1 MYVTLNGHRA
11 RVLLDCGASGNYIT
25 WRVARQHGFRIT
37 TKQHPYRLGLAD
49 GSHADHGMI
58 TRETVGLAMNI
69 EEHQEVISFDVFDSS
84 WDAVLGIPWLEK
96 WNPQIDWR
104 HKTLKFP
111 EEGRRIS
118 GRLVLT
124 TGQAFASTEPTFP
137 KEYEDFATLLEE
149 DMEATAL
156 PESQPWDHVIPL
168 IPGKQPVKEPLRRT
182 SAENAKIIKEWV
194 KKQLGK
200 GFIRES
206 TSPAG
211 YAITMAP
218 KKDDEKGRVCIDYRR
233 LNDIT
238 IKDSY
243 PLPLILDIRDQTQGS
258 DWFTKLDLRGAY
270 NLIRMTIGEEWKTA
284 FRTAEGLYEFLV
296 MPFGLSNAPGTFQRL
311 VNHVL
316 NEFLGVFCVVYLDD
330 ILIFTKG
337 TMAKHIQH
345 VRQVLTRL
353 RDHKLLVKGEKCEF
367 HKKELAYLGSIIS
380 TTGFRMDPAKIQA
393 IVDWPTPA
401 RVKDVQAFLG
411 LANYNRRF
419 IKGFSGVAAPLTELT
434 KKDVRFE
441 WTERCRKTFQALK
454 DLFTREPVLV
464 HFDPEKPST
473 VETDA
478 SDYAV
483 GACLLQPDEN
493 GKLHPVAYFSRKFTK
508 PELNYEIHDKEL
520 LAIVEAC
527 REWKVYLCGA
537 KHEVQVFTDHKN
549 LTCFTTTKVLNRRQ
563 VRWSETL
570 SELNLRISYRKGSE
584 NGRADALSRRAD
596 YELTDNDKVS
606 GAILRK
612 DADGAL
618 IYNRSFATTMR
629 LSSDAW
635 ETEIRQA
642 QKGTAETMGFEPR
655 EHPEDALQ
663 EGLMTRSGLILI
675 PDALVTEVIRQ
686 NHDSPTSGHVG
697 SEKTMERITRSYT
710 FPQLAKKV
718 KDYVDKCDICKRIK
732 HPRHKPYGYLQE
744 IPLPEAPWESIAFDF
759 VTGLP
764 PSTHPVDG
772 TIYDAILVIVDRFTK
787 MTYLRAC
794 RITITA
800 EQFASLFMDT
810 IYAKHGM
817 PKEIISDRD
826 KLFTSRFWKSFTEL
840 LGTKHKLST
849 SFHPQT
855 DGQTERTNQTVEQY
869 LRGYV
874 NYGQDNWT
882 TLLPLAEFVFNTT
895 KGPSGLTPHYA
906 LYGRHPRITGD
917 TIEAKTFAQK
927 AQVQTSRIQQLHK
940 TLRRELQYLQYR
952 MRLQA
957 NKKRSGGPDLKEGD
971 LVYVSRRNI
980 KTRRPSTKLDHTK
993 LGPFKVLRKQGPV
1006 TYKLDLPS
1014 DMRIHPVFHV
1024 ALLEPAPPNTR
1035 TIEPEVAPELQ
1046 ADEYEVEQ
1054 IMDKTF
1060 KKGKPYYLI
1069 HWKNFGHSENT
1080 WEPEDN
1086 VSTMLLSEY
1095 HRQNPDAPTRPQ
1107 PPDLRR
1113 AAQARHRPSPLTPTQ
1128 ARPPRQTPARPK
1140 QPPSRYRENP

>member
-11 RVLLDCGASGNYIT
+11 RVLLDCGASSNYIT
-25 WRVARQHGFRIT
+25 WRIARQHGFRLT
-37 TKQHPYRLGLAD
+37 QKQHPYRLGLAD

-58 TRETVGLAMNI
+58 TRETVGLTMNI

-96 WNPQIDWR
+96 WNPQINWR
-104 HKTLKFP
+104 HKTLEFP
-111 EEGRRIS
+111 DEGRKVS
-118 GRLVLT
+118 GNLVLT
-124 TGQAFASTEPTFP
+124 KGQAFASTEPTFP
-137 KEYEDFATLLEE
+137 KEYEDFAGLLEE
-149 DMEATAL
+149 DLEATAL
-156 PESQPWDHVIPL
+156 PQSQPWDHVIPL
-168 IPGKQPVKEPLRRT
+168 IPGKQPTKEPLRRT

-194 KKQLGK
+194 KKQLKK

-218 KKDDEKGRVCIDYRR
+218 KKDDKDGRVCIDFRR

-238 IKDSY
+238 IKDSF

-270 NLIRMTIGEEWKTA
+270 NLVRMAIGEEWKTA
-284 FRTAEGLYEFLV
+284 FRTAEGLYEFMV

-337 TMAKHIQH
+337 TLAKHIQH
-345 VRQVLTRL
+345 VRQVLARL

-367 HKKELAYLGSIIS
+367 HKKEVAYLGSIIS

-393 IVDWPTPA
+393 IADWPIPT

-419 IKGFSGVAAPLTELT
+419 IKGFSEVAAPLTELT
-434 KKDVRFE
+434 KKDVKFRWEENHRKAFE
-441 WTERCRKTFQALK
+441 KLIK
-454 DLFTREPVLV
+454 LFTTELVLI
-464 HFDPEKPST
+464 HFNPEKPNT
-473 VETDA
+473 IEADA
-478 SDYAV
+478 SDYAA

-596 YELTDNDKVS
+596 YELTETDQVS
-606 GAILRK
+606 GAILREDK
-612 DADGAL
+612 DGSL
-618 IYNRSFATTMR
+618 VYNHSFAATIQLTN
-629 LSSDAW
+629 DTW
-635 ETEIRQA
+635 KEEIQKA
-642 QKGTAETMGFEPR
+642 QQGTAQIMGFEPR
-655 EHPEDALQ
+655 EHAEDSLN
-663 EGLMTRSGLILI
+663 EGLMIREGLVLI
-675 PDALVTEVIRQ
+675 PDSLVTRVIQQ
-686 NHDSPTSGHVG
+686 NHDEPTAGHTGV
-697 SEKTMERITRSYT
+697 EKTIERITRTYT
-710 FPQLAKKV
+710 FPQLAKRV
-718 KDYVDKCDICKRIK
+718 KEYVGNCDICQRIK
-732 HPRHKPYGYLQE
+732 HPRHKPYGFLQE
-744 IPLPEAPWESIAFDF
+744 IPLPEAPWESVAFDF

-764 PSTHPVDG
+764 PSVHPVDG
-772 TIYDAILVIVDRFTK
+772 TTYDAILVIVDRFTK
-787 MTYLRAC
+787 MTYLRSC

-800 EQFASLFMDT
+800 EQFANLFLDT
-810 IYAKHGM
+810 VYAKHGM

-874 NYGQDNWT
+874 NYSQDNWT
-882 TLLPLAEFVFNTT
+882 TLLPLAEFVFNTS
-895 KGPSGLTPHYA
+895 KGQSGLTPHFA

-917 TIEAKTFAQK
+917 SVEATVHAQK
-927 AQVQTSRIQQLHK
+927 AHVQTSRIQQLHSA
-940 TLRRELQYLQYR
+940 LRQELHFLQYR

-971 LVYVSRRNI
+971 LVYLSRKNI

-993 LGPFKVLRKQGPV
+993 LGPFKVLKKQGPV
-1006 TYKLDLPS
+1006 TYRLELPA

-1024 ALLEPAPPNTR
+1024 ALLEPAPPNTK
-1035 TIEPEVAPELQ
+1035 TIKPLIAPELQ
-1046 ADEYEVEQ
+1046 SDQYEVEE
-1054 IMDKTF
+1054 ILDKTF
-1060 KKGKPYYLI
+1060 KKGKPFYLI
-1069 HWKNFGHSENT
+1069 HWTGFKHSEDT
-1080 WEPEDN
+1080 WEPEKN
-1086 VSTMLLSEY
+1086 ISATLLAEY
-1095 HRQNPDAPTRPQ
+1095 HRRNPDSPMRPPKDAGPNPNPPSPSPASLPTQTRGRPRQ
-1107 PPDLRR
+1107 PP
-1113 AAQARHRPSPLTPTQ
+1113 A
-1128 ARPPRQTPARPK
+1128 
-1140 QPPSRYRENP
+1140 RYREGS